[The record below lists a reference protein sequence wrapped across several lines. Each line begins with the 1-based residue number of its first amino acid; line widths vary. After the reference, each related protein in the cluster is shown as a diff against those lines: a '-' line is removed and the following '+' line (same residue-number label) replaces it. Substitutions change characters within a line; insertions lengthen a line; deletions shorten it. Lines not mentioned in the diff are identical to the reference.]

1 MDFLKYGDKC
11 FRVISTY
18 FLKAI
23 HQEKKQ
29 NIRDLYTFY
38 IHFSKS
44 FIKQGIPWHFI
55 IHRPWI

>member
-44 FIKQGIPWHFI
+44 FIK
-55 IHRPWI
+55 